1 MQSVSQNNKL
11 CFYSLTDFTD
21 STDLSLGRLLLERQV
36 AVGNMKICV
45 IRAIRE
51 PKLLSMFYS
60 LTDITD
66 STDMEPWAA
75 LCDDENL
82 CEKGKRRVMILS
94 DVTYQIRG
102 AIYNVYNEL
111 GPGLLESV
119 YEEALVCELEMRGIA
134 VERQVD
140 VPIMYKGKIL
150 ASPLRL
156 DLLVEGQVIV
166 ELKSIKELQDVHFK
180 QLLTYCKLADK
191 QLGILVNFN
200 TSDIVNSIR
209 RVAN

>member
-1 MQSVSQNNKL
+1 
-11 CFYSLTDFTD
+11 
-21 STDLSLGRLLLERQV
+21 
-36 AVGNMKICV
+36 
-45 IRAIRE
+45 
-51 PKLLSMFYS
+51 
-60 LTDITD
+60 
-66 STDMEPWAA
+66 
-75 LCDDENL
+75 
-82 CEKGKRRVMILS
+82 MILS

-102 AIYNVYNEL
+102 AIYDVYNEL

-119 YEEALVCELEMRGIA
+119 YEEALVCELEIRGIA

-191 QLGILVNFN
+191 RLGLLVNFN

>member
-1 MQSVSQNNKL
+1 M
-11 CFYSLTDFTD
+11 
-21 STDLSLGRLLLERQV
+21 
-36 AVGNMKICV
+36 

-51 PKLLSMFYS
+51 PKLLRMFYS

-75 LCDDENL
+75 LGDDENL

>member
-1 MQSVSQNNKL
+1 
-11 CFYSLTDFTD
+11 
-21 STDLSLGRLLLERQV
+21 
-36 AVGNMKICV
+36 MKICV

-51 PKLLSMFYS
+51 PKYKLFYS

-66 STDMEPWAA
+66 FTDMEPWAA
-75 LCDDENL
+75 LGDDENL

>member
-1 MQSVSQNNKL
+1 
-11 CFYSLTDFTD
+11 
-21 STDLSLGRLLLERQV
+21 
-36 AVGNMKICV
+36 
-45 IRAIRE
+45 
-51 PKLLSMFYS
+51 
-60 LTDITD
+60 
-66 STDMEPWAA
+66 
-75 LCDDENL
+75 
-82 CEKGKRRVMILS
+82 MILS

>member
-1 MQSVSQNNKL
+1 M
-11 CFYSLTDFTD
+11 
-21 STDLSLGRLLLERQV
+21 
-36 AVGNMKICV
+36 

-51 PKLLSMFYS
+51 PKYKLCST

-75 LCDDENL
+75 LGDDENL

>member
-1 MQSVSQNNKL
+1 M
-11 CFYSLTDFTD
+11 
-21 STDLSLGRLLLERQV
+21 
-36 AVGNMKICV
+36 IC
-45 IRAIRE
+45 A
-51 PKLLSMFYS
+51 K
-60 LTDITD
+60 DIK
-66 STDMEPWAA
+66 
-75 LCDDENL
+75 
-82 CEKGKRRVMILS
+82 KGMVLS

-102 AIYNVYNEL
+102 AIYDVYNEL

-119 YEEALVCELEMRGIA
+119 YEEALVCELEMRGMA

-140 VPIMYKGKIL
+140 VPVVYKGKSL

-156 DLLVEGQVIV
+156 DLLVEDQVIV

-191 QLGILVNFN
+191 RLGLLVNFN

>member
-1 MQSVSQNNKL
+1 M
-11 CFYSLTDFTD
+11 
-21 STDLSLGRLLLERQV
+21 
-36 AVGNMKICV
+36 

-60 LTDITD
+60 LTDFTD
-66 STDMEPWAA
+66 FTDMEPWAA

>member
-1 MQSVSQNNKL
+1 
-11 CFYSLTDFTD
+11 
-21 STDLSLGRLLLERQV
+21 
-36 AVGNMKICV
+36 MKICV

>member
-1 MQSVSQNNKL
+1 MPFSHRFSSSQRAAQGSISV
-11 CFYSLTDFTD
+11 
-21 STDLSLGRLLLERQV
+21 
-36 AVGNMKICV
+36 
-45 IRAIRE
+45 
-51 PKLLSMFYS
+51 
-60 LTDITD
+60 
-66 STDMEPWAA
+66 
-75 LCDDENL
+75 
-82 CEKGKRRVMILS
+82 
-94 DVTYQIRG
+94 
-102 AIYNVYNEL
+102 
-111 GPGLLESV
+111 ESV

>member
-1 MQSVSQNNKL
+1 
-11 CFYSLTDFTD
+11 
-21 STDLSLGRLLLERQV
+21 
-36 AVGNMKICV
+36 
-45 IRAIRE
+45 
-51 PKLLSMFYS
+51 
-60 LTDITD
+60 
-66 STDMEPWAA
+66 
-75 LCDDENL
+75 
-82 CEKGKRRVMILS
+82 MILS

-156 DLLVEGQVIV
+156 DLLVEGRVIV

>member
-1 MQSVSQNNKL
+1 MRSVSQNNKL

-21 STDLSLGRLLLERQV
+21 
-36 AVGNMKICV
+36 
-45 IRAIRE
+45 
-51 PKLLSMFYS
+51 F
-60 LTDITD
+60 
-66 STDMEPWAA
+66 TDMEPWAA

>member
-1 MQSVSQNNKL
+1 
-11 CFYSLTDFTD
+11 
-21 STDLSLGRLLLERQV
+21 
-36 AVGNMKICV
+36 
-45 IRAIRE
+45 
-51 PKLLSMFYS
+51 
-60 LTDITD
+60 
-66 STDMEPWAA
+66 
-75 LCDDENL
+75 
-82 CEKGKRRVMILS
+82 MILS

-180 QLLTYCKLADK
+180 QLLAYCKLADK

-209 RVAN
+209 RVSN

>member
-1 MQSVSQNNKL
+1 M
-11 CFYSLTDFTD
+11 
-21 STDLSLGRLLLERQV
+21 
-36 AVGNMKICV
+36 

-51 PKLLSMFYS
+51 PKLPRMFYS

-75 LCDDENL
+75 LGDDENL

>member
-1 MQSVSQNNKL
+1 
-11 CFYSLTDFTD
+11 
-21 STDLSLGRLLLERQV
+21 
-36 AVGNMKICV
+36 MKICV

-51 PKLLSMFYS
+51 PKYKLCST
-60 LTDITD
+60 LTDF
-66 STDMEPWAA
+66 TDMEPWAA

>member
-1 MQSVSQNNKL
+1 M
-11 CFYSLTDFTD
+11 
-21 STDLSLGRLLLERQV
+21 
-36 AVGNMKICV
+36 

-75 LCDDENL
+75 LGDDENL

>member
-1 MQSVSQNNKL
+1 
-11 CFYSLTDFTD
+11 
-21 STDLSLGRLLLERQV
+21 
-36 AVGNMKICV
+36 
-45 IRAIRE
+45 
-51 PKLLSMFYS
+51 
-60 LTDITD
+60 
-66 STDMEPWAA
+66 
-75 LCDDENL
+75 
-82 CEKGKRRVMILS
+82 MILS

-102 AIYNVYNEL
+102 AIYDVYNEL

>member
-1 MQSVSQNNKL
+1 
-11 CFYSLTDFTD
+11 
-21 STDLSLGRLLLERQV
+21 
-36 AVGNMKICV
+36 
-45 IRAIRE
+45 
-51 PKLLSMFYS
+51 
-60 LTDITD
+60 
-66 STDMEPWAA
+66 MEPWAA
-75 LCDDENL
+75 LGDDENL

>member
-1 MQSVSQNNKL
+1 
-11 CFYSLTDFTD
+11 
-21 STDLSLGRLLLERQV
+21 
-36 AVGNMKICV
+36 MKICV

-51 PKLLSMFYS
+51 PKYKLCST
-60 LTDITD
+60 LTDFTD
-66 STDMEPWAA
+66 FTDMEPWAA

>member
-1 MQSVSQNNKL
+1 M
-11 CFYSLTDFTD
+11 
-21 STDLSLGRLLLERQV
+21 
-36 AVGNMKICV
+36 MKICV

-60 LTDITD
+60 LTDFTD
-66 STDMEPWAA
+66 FTDMEPWAA

>member
-1 MQSVSQNNKL
+1 MSQNISCVL
-11 CFYSLTDFTD
+11 LSQISQISRIWSLA
-21 STDLSLGRLLLERQV
+21 RLFRKPV
-36 AVGNMKICV
+36 AVGNIKICV

-51 PKLLSMFYS
+51 PKYKLCST
-60 LTDITD
+60 LTDI
-66 STDMEPWAA
+66 TDMEPWAA

>member
-1 MQSVSQNNKL
+1 MSQNISCVFIL
-11 CFYSLTDFTD
+11 SQI
-21 STDLSLGRLLLERQV
+21 SQISRIWSLGRLFRKPV
-36 AVGNMKICV
+36 AVGNIKICV